1 MIGSTLYSLAV
12 CKPSRSFACKDVVE
26 KLAYELQSLSI
37 VETEKN
43 IWSMSFLLFVFNFSL
58 SPSPSH
64 ACSSLIHSRIFFLN
78 FLFSFFRL
86 NEFMQSLFSKT
97 RIIPMGNNYLRCH
110 YIYCGYMHDIWFKS
124 WFTRATSHILL
135 WYLSFLWWFL
145 NLKFST
151 FQPNILNYNW
161 NCIWIIDLA
170 LSSLFPSTNGLCSKI
185 KIFSAWCMYMTCGA
199 TPNKN
204 GHGSGW
210 VELDVISNPTQFG
223 RVEKFPTYGSCKNQ
237 PNLTCKDCIG
247 LGWVV

>member
-1 MIGSTLYSLAV
+1 
-12 CKPSRSFACKDVVE
+12 
-26 KLAYELQSLSI
+26 
-37 VETEKN
+37 
-43 IWSMSFLLFVFNFSL
+43 
-58 SPSPSH
+58 
-64 ACSSLIHSRIFFLN
+64 
-78 FLFSFFRL
+78 
-86 NEFMQSLFSKT
+86 MQSLFSKT
-97 RIIPMGNNYLRCH
+97 RIISMGNNYLRCH
-110 YIYCGYMHDIWFKS
+110 YIYCGYVHDIWFRS

-185 KIFSAWCMYMTCGA
+185 KIFSAWCMYMTRGA
-199 TPNKN
+199 TSNKN

-247 LGWVV
+247 LGWVVSSNWSHFVKLNNKLGFQLKYLNLLFIKWLQFTELIKTNI